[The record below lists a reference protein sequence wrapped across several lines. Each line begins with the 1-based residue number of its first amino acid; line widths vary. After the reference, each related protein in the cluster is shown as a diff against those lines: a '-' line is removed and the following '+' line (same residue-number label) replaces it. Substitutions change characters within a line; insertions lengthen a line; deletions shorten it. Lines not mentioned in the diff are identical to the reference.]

1 MAARDSAL
9 NDNSLASFH
18 QGIDSP
24 DQERPNPLPSS
35 LARNVP
41 IVITPMPGPE
51 SDRIGG
57 VEGSL
62 VHGAP
67 TPASRPRSLYK
78 VPGAREGVPQVLL
91 SDEHA
96 AHWARQKTSD
106 RPRRQSASPATL
118 HDDQGSDV
126 WVASDHPGT
135 NMASYSTADTRTGDR
150 IISGAPDLRAYNLDL
165 HASNDSR
172 FFVRTPLTP
181 IGGPAGRL
189 REYWTDSL
197 ATGPQDDAGSCGA
210 GNPSPGIVTDQEP
223 PRERNI
229 PRPRPAVWW
238 FIKLIED
245 SVH

>member
-1 MAARDSAL
+1 MWLIGHFKRPLITRDGRVHLPPHCIWIRGATSGSQACILAQTWREVSCMRAAR
-9 NDNSLASFH
+9 
-18 QGIDSP
+18 
-24 DQERPNPLPSS
+24 
-35 LARNVP
+35 
-41 IVITPMPGPE
+41 
-51 SDRIGG
+51 
-57 VEGSL
+57 
-62 VHGAP
+62 
-67 TPASRPRSLYK
+67 
-78 VPGAREGVPQVLL
+78 PGA
-91 SDEHA
+91 
-96 AHWARQKTSD
+96 
-106 RPRRQSASPATL
+106 
-118 HDDQGSDV
+118 
-126 WVASDHPGT
+126 
-135 NMASYSTADTRTGDR
+135 ADTRTGDR
-150 IISGAPDLRAYNLDL
+150 IISGAPDLRAYNLDS